1 MILIALFGIQ
11 FIPSNRNQSVEV
23 LASDFTNI
31 FDVPININQLLVR
44 SCYDCH
50 SNNTNYPWYN
60 TLQPIAMLL
69 ENHITK
75 AKEELN
81 FSEFGEYSKRRQK
94 SKLKSIRDQ
103 ILKNK
108 MPLTSYT
115 IIHNDARLSDQDRIE
130 IVEWADKL
138 LESY

>member
-1 MILIALFGIQ
+1 MLLVALFGIQ
-11 FIPSNRNQSVEV
+11 FIPSNRNQNVEI
-23 LASDFTNI
+23 LASDI
-31 FDVPININQLLVR
+31 KYLFDVPININQLLVR

-50 SNNTNYPWYN
+50 SNNTNYMWFS
-60 TLQPIAMLL
+60 TLQPVAMLM

-81 FSEFGEYSKRRQK
+81 FSEFRNYSKRRQK

-115 IIHNDARLSDQDRIE
+115 IIHNDARLSDMDKIVIEEWIDR
-130 IVEWADKL
+130 L
-138 LESY
+138 LID

>member
-1 MILIALFGIQ
+1 MLLIALFGIQ
-11 FIPSNRNQSVEV
+11 FIPSNRNQNVEI
-23 LASDFTNI
+23 LASDI
-31 FDVPININQLLVR
+31 KYLFDVPININQLLVR

-50 SNNTNYPWYN
+50 SNNTNYMWFS
-60 TLQPIAMLL
+60 TLQPVAMLM

-115 IIHNDARLSDQDRIE
+115 IIHNDARLSDKDRIVIE
-130 IVEWADKL
+130 EWIERL
-138 LESY
+138 LID